1 MNDGL
6 WILLIF
12 TLLLSIPAA
21 AVALVLHFAA
31 RRRRNRAARCTASVL
46 GTVTSLSRKGIDRPT
61 IVTVEYQA
69 NGQLWHVS
77 ESLKLRSE
85 AIRIGKIPIGQRKT
99 PVLGRVEIGDTLPVR
114 YCPEAPSIAL
124 IEGNE
129 GHWNT

>member
-1 MNDGL
+1 M
-6 WILLIF
+6 
-12 TLLLSIPAA
+12 
-21 AVALVLHFAA
+21 
-31 RRRRNRAARCTASVL
+31 L
-46 GTVTSLSRKGIDRPT
+46 GTVTNLSRKGIDRPT
-61 IVTVEYQA
+61 VVTVEYQA

-85 AIRIGKIPIGQRKT
+85 AILIGKIPIGQRKT

>member
-1 MNDGL
+1 MNGGL

-21 AVALVLHFAA
+21 AVVLVLHLAA
-31 RRRRNRAARCTASVL
+31 QRRKNKAARCTASVL
-46 GTVTSLSRKGIDRPT
+46 GTVTNLSRKGIDRPT
-61 IVTVEYQA
+61 VITVEYQA